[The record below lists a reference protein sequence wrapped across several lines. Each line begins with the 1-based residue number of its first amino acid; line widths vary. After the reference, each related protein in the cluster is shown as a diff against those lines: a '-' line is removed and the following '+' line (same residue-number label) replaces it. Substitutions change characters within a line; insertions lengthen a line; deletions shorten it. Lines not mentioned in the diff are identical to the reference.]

1 MAPSDVG
8 KLHVEVE
15 VKSPADKFWVSIR
28 DSTEVFPKAFPHDYK
43 SIDVLEGDGK
53 AVGSVRLITYSEGI
67 YACVGS
73 PIVKVSKETIDMVDE
88 TNKAVAYQVIDG
100 DLLKY
105 YKSFKCILT
114 VIPKGAEGEGSLVKW
129 SCEYE
134 KAHEQV
140 PEPSII
146 KDFAV
151 KNFKELDDYVLAH

>member
-53 AVGSVRLITYSEGI
+53 AVGSVRLITYSE
-67 YACVGS
+67 GS